1 MSKFIIMSDKPMNTL
16 LENQAQVMLELQS
29 KMNSKVASDWLSQRF
44 PYLRA
49 VTIEAAEA
57 IEHHGWKW
65 WKKQECDLPQLQ
77 MEVVDIWHFILSQLL
92 IETENDIGKATAHL
106 MSATTAPQ
114 ALVQFDGQQYDLKE
128 LDLLAKLE
136 LLIGI
141 SVARRIEIDLFIRI
155 MLDCD
160 MSWNTLFEQYVS
172 KNVLNFFRQDNGYK
186 EGHYRKLWNGRED
199 NEHLVEAMEQLD
211 AGAAEFALQLYSE
224 LAQRYARS
232 A

>member
-1 MSKFIIMSDKPMNTL
+1 MSTL

-29 KMNSKVASDWLSQRF
+29 KMNTKVASDWLVQRF

-77 MEVVDIWHFILSQLL
+77 MEVVDIWHFVLSQILIQTNDDASKASNWLL
-92 IETENDIGKATAHL
+92 NETAN
-106 MSATTAPQ
+106 PQ
-114 ALVQFDGQQYDLKE
+114 NTLHFDGKPYALDD
-128 LDLLAKLE
+128 LDLLAQLE
-136 LLIGI
+136 LLIGV
-141 SVARRIEIDLFIRI
+141 SVARRIEISLFAKI
-155 MLDCD
+155 MSSSGMDWD
-160 MSWNTLFEQYVS
+160 SLFQQYVS

-186 EGHYRKLWNGRED
+186 EGHYRKLWAGRED
-199 NEHLVEAMEQLD
+199 NEHLVELIDELD
-211 AGAAEFALQLYSE
+211 AKDANYATELYDK
-224 LAQRYARS
+224 LAQRYGQS